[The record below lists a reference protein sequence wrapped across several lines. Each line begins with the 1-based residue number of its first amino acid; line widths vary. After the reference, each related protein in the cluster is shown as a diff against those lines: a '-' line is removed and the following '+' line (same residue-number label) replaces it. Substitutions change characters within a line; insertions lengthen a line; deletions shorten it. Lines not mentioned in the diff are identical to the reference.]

1 MLTIQ
6 TISDGINRKLRV
18 DNCFFLV
25 YIVTVPVTSR
35 RVPVI
40 SEDFKKPPK
49 FSYPNSREIS
59 HRRKLPSPLASS
71 YFPVRSEQ
79 MIRQCPPPFSLGHS
93 LWGSLACPLLPLFSI
108 LVAFVTLTRI
118 TSTILNSLH
127 SKTLFPWTPDWVD
140 GKRYQ
145 ATLDR
150 RADDLATLNITRS
163 QKG

>member
-1 MLTIQ
+1 MYILYIH
-6 TISDGINRKLRV
+6 IL
-18 DNCFFLV
+18 CV
-25 YIVTVPVTSR
+25 YCNKYLYFNYRYGHRIITFIYMHVVTVPVTSR

-108 LVAFVTLTRI
+108 LAALMFLTRI

-127 SKTLFPWTPDWVD
+127 SKTLFP
-140 GKRYQ
+140 
-145 ATLDR
+145 
-150 RADDLATLNITRS
+150 
-163 QKG
+163 